1 MDKLFSLTIDVAN
14 GEVKEFPIQMFFR
27 CDLVAPIG
35 QTIIRYFNDDMCSV
49 ARKTFYIRYGED
61 LFGTNQFKTV
71 KEFRQFQSTVCCGEG
86 VIVFIDGCSALIDG
100 EGITF

>member
-1 MDKLFSLTIDVAN
+1 MDKSFSLDIEVIN
-14 GEVKEFPIQMFFR
+14 GQVQEFPTKMFFR
-27 CDLVAPIG
+27 CDLVHPVG
-35 QTIIRYFNDDMCSV
+35 ETLVRYFDDEMCSV
-49 ARKTFYIRYGED
+49 VKKTFYLRVGQD

-100 EGITF
+100 EGITY